1 MPHPRKAV
9 FQPAFLGCGEGS
21 VHAFTFPIGVHVQ
34 RARCPDDLRSLRSP
48 NACAGDPA
56 QAGPVILAWAVE
68 GLGHWLRDGLGAGG
82 CQGSDRCPTGAD
94 RNRWATAAHEDEGLP
109 TASSSKRPPPP
120 HAPAEMLLRIKI

>member
-1 MPHPRKAV
+1 MKLASRLDRIEPFYVMELAKA
-9 FQPAFLGCGEGS
+9 A
-21 VHAFTFPIGVHVQ
+21 
-34 RARCPDDLRSLRSP
+34 ARV
-48 NACAGDPA
+48 AAGPLCDPA

-120 HAPAEMLLRIKI
+120 RQFQP